1 MRQERTNT
9 VNLKRLI
16 DRLFVATAARGPSLL
31 LSLIV
36 ITLVALARTTRTLA
50 QTSGTSSTG
59 DSPGLDPG
67 SLGDLLSQNPVIAY
81 IGIVGLAI
89 PFVLAIITRQS
100 WQKDVKLAIWFVACV
115 LLGAGYWAVD
125 HWQSTEAVVT
135 IMAILGISGL
145 LYRMNNNAFD
155 DLQAKRGLT

>member
-1 MRQERTNT
+1 MSKALRMLA
-9 VNLKRLI
+9 V
-16 DRLFVATAARGPSLL
+16 
-31 LSLIV
+31 
-36 ITLVALARTTRTLA
+36 VALVIIGGLTQVAATVA
-50 QTSGTSSTG
+50 QTSGAQSTG
-59 DSPGLDPG
+59 DPPGLDPG
-67 SLGDLLSQNPVIAY
+67 SLGELLSQNPVIAY

-89 PFVLAIITRQS
+89 PFVLAIITRQT

>member
-1 MRQERTNT
+1 MLVVLAVTFLTRGM
-9 VNLKRLI
+9 
-16 DRLFVATAARGPSLL
+16 TA
-31 LSLIV
+31 
-36 ITLVALARTTRTLA
+36 LA
-50 QTSGTSSTG
+50 QTSGGQSTG
-59 DSPGLDPG
+59 DPPGLDPG
-67 SLGDLLSQNPVIAY
+67 SLGDALAQNPVIAY

-115 LLGAGYWAVD
+115 VLGAGYWAVD
-125 HWQSTEAVVT
+125 HWQSTEAVIT
-135 IMAILGISGL
+135 IMAILAISGF